1 MSEQAVTAAD
11 ATDDAPRKVRRGDRQ
26 TRFLAQS
33 VILEEAGISGL
44 IRIAM
49 GTISAVVVAFLIWA
63 AVTTVDEVAVTTGEI
78 VPTGQVQT
86 IQHLEGGIIS
96 EILIR
101 DGQEVQKEQVLMRL
115 DPSGAATEL
124 NQTKA
129 RRAALELQAERL
141 RALGTGREPDFTFI
155 GPEYKDLVED
165 QQVIYDSQRL
175 AAVNRRKVLAA
186 QIEQRKQDLA
196 AFDEQEETLSRD
208 ADLRL
213 EELNL
218 REDLFRRGLASKINY
233 LDAKRAA
240 NDIRGELSALVV
252 DRQRAEEALE
262 ESMGKLDELETNA
275 REQNLNEMGI
285 VTNELAQINESLSKL
300 FDRVR
305 RLEIIA
311 PVRGIVKGLKF
322 FTVGGVI
329 PAGAII
335 LEVVPSDRAPLVETK
350 ILTRD
355 VGHVELGQAVTV
367 KVTTYD
373 FARYGGITGE
383 LKDISATT
391 FVDEQSGDPYYKG
404 VVALDRGYVG
414 FDPESNRVLPGM
426 TVQADIKTGRKTLL
440 EYLLKPVVSSVK
452 TAFRER

>member
-1 MSEQAVTAAD
+1 MSEQAIATADEHDEPA
-11 ATDDAPRKVRRGDRQ
+11 RKVKRGDRQ

-33 VILEEAGISGL
+33 VILEEAGSSGL
-44 IRIAM
+44 IRVAM
-49 GTISAVVVAFLIWA
+49 LTICVVIVAFLVWA
-63 AVTTVDEVAVTTGEI
+63 GVTNVDEVAVTSGEI
-78 VPTGQVQT
+78 VPTGQVQS

-96 EILIR
+96 AIPVKE
-101 DGQEVQKEQVLMRL
+101 GEVVEKEQALIRL

-141 RALGTGREPDFTFI
+141 RALGTGREPDFSFI

-165 QQVIYDSQRL
+165 QLVIYESQRL
-175 AAVNRRKVLAA
+175 AAENRRKVLNA

-196 AFDEQEETLSRD
+196 AYDDQEETLSRD
-208 ADLRL
+208 ADMRL

-240 NDIRGELSALVV
+240 NDIRGELSTLVV
-252 DRQRAEEALE
+252 DRQRSEEALT
-262 ESMGKLDELETNA
+262 ESLGKLEELETNG

-285 VTNELAQINESLSKL
+285 VTNELAQINESLSRL

-305 RLEIIA
+305 RLEIAA

-335 LEVVPSDRAPLVETK
+335 MEIVPLDKELLVETK
-350 ILTRD
+350 IQTRD
-355 VGHVELGQAVTV
+355 VGHVKIGQPVTV
-367 KVTTYD
+367 KVSTYD

-383 LKDISATT
+383 LREISATT
-391 FVDEQSGDPYYKG
+391 FADEQSGDPYYKG
-404 VVALDRGYVG
+404 IVALDRGYVG

>member
-1 MSEQAVTAAD
+1 MSEQALATADGHDEPA
-11 ATDDAPRKVRRGDRQ
+11 RKVRRGDRQ

-33 VILEEAGISGL
+33 VILEEAGSSGL
-44 IRIAM
+44 IRVAM
-49 GTISAVVVAFLIWA
+49 LTICIVIIAFLAWA
-63 AVTTVDEVAVTTGEI
+63 GVTNVDEVAVTSGEI
-78 VPTGQVQT
+78 VPTGQVQS

-96 EILIR
+96 EIPIKE
-101 DGQEVQKEQVLMRL
+101 GEVVEKEQVLMRL

-141 RALGTGREPDFTFI
+141 RALGTGREPDFSFI
-155 GPEYKDLVED
+155 GPEYKDLVDD
-165 QQVIYDSQRL
+165 QKVIYESQRQ
-175 AAVNRRKVLAA
+175 AAENRRVVLHA

-196 AFDEQEETLSRD
+196 GFDEQEDTLSRD
-208 ADLRL
+208 ADMRL

-240 NDIRGELSALVV
+240 NDVRGELSSLVV
-252 DRQRAEEALE
+252 DRQRAEEALQE
-262 ESMGKLDELETNA
+262 TMGKLDELETNG

-285 VTNELAQINESLSKL
+285 VTNELAQINESLSRL

-305 RLEIIA
+305 RLQIAA

-322 FTVGGVI
+322 FTVGGVV

-335 LEVVPSDRAPLVETK
+335 MEIVPLDKELFVETK
-350 ILTRD
+350 IMTRD
-355 VGHVELGQAVTV
+355 VGHVKIGQPVTI
-367 KVTTYD
+367 KVSTYD

-383 LKDISATT
+383 LREISATT
-391 FVDEQSGDPYYKG
+391 FADEQSGDPYYKG
-404 VVALDRGYVG
+404 IVAMDRGYVG
-414 FDPESNRVLPGM
+414 FDPEDNRVLPGM